1 MGGIE
6 NPGYVGFPHV
16 VADDIRDFRTE
27 TECVETQASLE
38 RPLHD
43 MQPVVG
49 EYGAAQILVVTESL
63 ESNLGYIVFYTLI
76 LHLWRYFYT
85 RVNIGGTRNR
95 NLSAAPRLKPKI
107 SYFEVGNHIVSLSR
121 SCQFT
126 VSITYPPPKR
136 KRGARQ
142 RKPHEVCG
150 ALTARHCA

>member
-6 NPGYVGFPHV
+6 NSGYVGFPHV
-16 VADDIRDFRTE
+16 VADNIRDFRTE

-63 ESNLGYIVFYTLI
+63 ESYLGYIVFYTLI

-107 SYFEVGNHIVSLSR
+107 PDFEIGNDIVSLSR
-121 SCQFT
+121 SSQFMIG
-126 VSITYPPPKR
+126 ITYPPPKR
-136 KRGARQ
+136 KQEVRRCM
-142 RKPHEVCG
+142 PHEVCG
-150 ALTARHCA
+150 ARNARHSA

>member
-1 MGGIE
+1 MRHIESNAPEMGGIE

-63 ESNLGYIVFYTLI
+63 ESYLGYIVFYTLI

-95 NLSAAPRLKPKI
+95 NQSAAPRLKPKI

-126 VSITYPPPKR
+126 VSITYPPETKTR
-136 KRGARQ
+136 SKTTQA
-142 RKPHEVCG
+142 
-150 ALTARHCA
+150 T